1 MPTGSIYALLPP
13 AREADVPFF
22 ASHLSVRS
30 QLLSP
35 SATLCSVATIEMK
48 IEALLPR

>member
-1 MPTGSIYALLPP
+1 MPTDFINALPPP

-35 SATLCSVATIEMK
+35 SATLCREATIEMK